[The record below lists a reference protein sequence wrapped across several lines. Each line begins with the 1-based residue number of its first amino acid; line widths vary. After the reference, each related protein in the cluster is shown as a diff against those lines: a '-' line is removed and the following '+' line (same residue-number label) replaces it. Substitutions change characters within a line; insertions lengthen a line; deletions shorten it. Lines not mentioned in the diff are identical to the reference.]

1 MTNDNNILK
10 QQGKF
15 GNIYFYI
22 CYCKEKRRD
31 DELTTTLMTLTE
43 YLPVIIYVLATILIS
58 YFITKKIAKN
68 SKLHLLILPGI
79 FLVLTLVTGAFGMIV
94 NDWGALGY
102 LIIASLSL
110 GALIGSLI
118 SSLMVYVTVFKRKD

>member
-1 MTNDNNILK
+1 M
-10 QQGKF
+10 
-15 GNIYFYI
+15 
-22 CYCKEKRRD
+22 
-31 DELTTTLMTLTE
+31 TTTLMTLTE

-118 SSLMVYVTVFKRKD
+118 SSLIVYVTVFKRKD

>member
-1 MTNDNNILK
+1 MTNYNNILK
-10 QQGKF
+10 QQGK
-15 GNIYFYI
+15 ILYFNFLYDI
-22 CYCKEKRRD
+22 VKKKRRD

-43 YLPVIIYVLATILIS
+43 YLPIIIYVLITILIS

-68 SKLHLLILPGI
+68 NKLNLLILPGI
-79 FLVLTLVTGAFGMIV
+79 FLILTIVTGTFGMIV

-102 LIIASLSL
+102 LIIAALSL

-118 SSLMVYVTVFKRKD
+118 SSLIVYLTVFKRKD